1 MTQTQP
7 IDACC
12 KTDPGLKRSQNE
24 DVCAANRE
32 YNFYL
37 IADGM
42 GGAAKG
48 DLASTFFLT
57 TTEKQFAVQEKA
69 PTLKERFDACFDG
82 TEDGGERGQDKIL
95 NLVKDKVYACFESAN
110 NTIQKHIKKIP
121 THAGMGCTA
130 ELLTFSEQY
139 YIIGHVGDSRSYLLS
154 TSTPLRQITKDH
166 SLIQTQIDNGAIQ
179 QKQGS
184 NILKNV
190 LTRAVGVSPHLE
202 VDIITGQVQPGD
214 IFLLCSDGLYNMV
227 SDKEI
232 EEVLVFNAPLELK
245 AEMLVNMA
253 NDNGGRDNISVTLVQ
268 IPKQTTINT

>member
-1 MTQTQP
+1 MTQTHS

-12 KTDPGLKRSQNE
+12 KTDTGLKRSKNE

-32 YNFYL
+32 YNFFM

-48 DLASTFFLT
+48 DLASKFFLT
-57 TTEKQFAVQEKA
+57 TTENIFTALEKT
-69 PTLKERFDACFDG
+69 PNLKERFYACFDDAEAG
-82 TEDGGERGQDKIL
+82 DKKIQNKAL
-95 NLVKDKVYACFESAN
+95 NLLKDKVYACFENAN
-110 NTIQKHIKKIP
+110 NTIQEHIKKIP

-130 ELLTFSEQY
+130 ELLTFFQKY

-154 TSTPLRQITKDH
+154 SGTPLRQITKDH
-166 SLIQTQIDNGAIQ
+166 SLIQTQIDNGVIQ
-179 QKQGS
+179 EKQGS
-184 NILKNV
+184 NVLKNV
-190 LTRAVGVSPHLE
+190 LTRAVGVAPNLE
-202 VDIITGQVQPGD
+202 VDIISGQVQPGD

-227 SDKEI
+227 TDKEI
-232 EEVLVFNAPLELK
+232 EEVLAFDAPLILK

-268 IPKQTTINT
+268 IPTP